1 MFNSAIVLDQ
11 SDGTSKRF
19 SIPVVQELASQHLQ
33 SLPQR
38 YIRSEKER
46 PSACP
51 TSHLDIP
58 IIDMNMFLG
67 ESDICR
73 QKEMEKIGIACKEW
87 GFFQAV
93 NHGIP
98 QSLLDRMKGIMRE
111 FIQLP
116 LEEKLKYEV
125 QERDG
130 YGQAFI
136 ASDNQK
142 LDWVDRMYL
151 TILPPENRQM
161 KFWPTKPV
169 DFRETLDQY
178 ATAIQELCNTVLRL
192 LSENIGLKSDY
203 FINMHGEIYLSMR
216 CNYYP
221 PCQRPEQIWFW
232 LVSSF
237 RWR

>member
-1 MFNSAIVLDQ
+1 
-11 SDGTSKRF
+11 
-19 SIPVVQELASQHLQ
+19 
-33 SLPQR
+33 
-38 YIRSEKER
+38 
-46 PSACP
+46 
-51 TSHLDIP
+51 
-58 IIDMNMFLG
+58 MNMFLG
-67 ESDICR
+67 ESDICT
-73 QKEMEKIGIACKEW
+73 QKEIEKLGIACKEW
-87 GFFQAV
+87 RFFQAV

-169 DFRETLDQY
+169 DFR
-178 ATAIQELCNTVLRL
+178 
-192 LSENIGLKSDY
+192 
-203 FINMHGEIYLSMR
+203 YLND
-216 CNYYP
+216 C
-221 PCQRPEQIWFW
+221 
-232 LVSSF
+232 
-237 RWR
+237 